1 MGKLK
6 HRWCLPHNRLG
17 SWATIPAKKTGSSAE
32 PNTRVPLRTK
42 TSLCHGSVKPSTCPW
57 RVPHFLREK
66 NTGLSL
72 SQEILGWWA
81 WLMSLAD
88 ELQTFWSH
96 CQSCSYC
103 GRKCKRLFLVKAS
116 YVLFGVRT
124 EPSRHLWGIWS
135 HLMETEHS
143 MTCSNQWWLN
153 FLQDLS
159 FSRVHCPASLID
171 EGVTDAVPF
180 QKILWHP
187 TPAIRDRVTWC
198 RWQAS
203 RMSSRGQRG
212 LWP

>member
-1 MGKLK
+1 M
-6 HRWCLPHNRLG
+6 
-17 SWATIPAKKTGSSAE
+17 
-32 PNTRVPLRTK
+32 PLE
-42 TSLCHGSVKPSTCPW
+42 SP
-57 RVPHFLREK
+57 
-66 NTGLSL
+66 SL
-72 SQEILGWWA
+72 SKGEEHGAFPQSRDP

-88 ELQTFWSH
+88 VLGWWTSNILVPLPKLFILWKEMQKVVSGQGQLCPFWS
-96 CQSCSYC
+96 
-103 GRKCKRLFLVKAS
+103 KNWAIKAPLRHM
-116 YVLFGVRT
+116 V
-124 EPSRHLWGIWS
+124 PSHGNWAFHDLLKS
-135 HLMETEHS
+135 VMAEL
-143 MTCSNQWWLN
+143 
-153 FLQDLS
+153 LQDLS